1 VVVCKDTNHGK
12 GMANLF
18 DTFDKT
24 PYLPTKYKKGKG
36 REKDTI
42 LTKREKHKTVK
53 KSKNKT

>member
-1 VVVCKDTNHGK
+1 MT
-12 GMANLF
+12 NLF

-24 PYLPTKYKKGKG
+24 SYLPTKYKKGKG